1 MDYSTILL
9 ISVGTVVNTLSD
21 KEASILF
28 LALQLGGIKPS
39 HKGFDK
45 IEALFTASPGVMHP
59 ATLEALE
66 TCLQKRVN
74 QLPKGISMPETT
86 LESPELTLPAPK
98 DSIEPSDR
106 LCAMCEHYD
115 LDTSDD
121 DTGLGGGGPM
131 CLLDEDGLLDLNAEP
146 SIAVSCPFFKVQ
158 IKSPGIPI
166 SSLCY

>member
-1 MDYSTILL
+1 MDYSQILL
-9 ISVGTVVNTLSD
+9 VTVNSVVNTLSD
-21 KEASILF
+21 KEVSILF

-39 HKGFDK
+39 HEGFDK
-45 IEALFTASPGVMHP
+45 LNSLFTGSDGVMHP
-59 ATLEALE
+59 AALEALE
-66 TCLQKRVN
+66 TCLQNRAQ
-74 QLPKGISMPETT
+74 QLPKEIST
-86 LESPELTLPAPK
+86 PK

-146 SIAVSCPFFKVQ
+146 SLAVSCPFFKVYV
-158 IKSPGIPI
+158 KSLEIPA